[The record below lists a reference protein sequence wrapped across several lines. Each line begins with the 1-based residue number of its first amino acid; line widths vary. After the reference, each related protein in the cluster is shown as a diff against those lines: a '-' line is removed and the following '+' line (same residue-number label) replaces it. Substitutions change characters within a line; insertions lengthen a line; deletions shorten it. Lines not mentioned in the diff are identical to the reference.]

1 MSLGVVFKG
10 PEGIVLAADSRVTL
24 NVEMAQDADKVF
36 IPSTY
41 DNATKLL
48 QFQNHKYVGA
58 VTYGIGAIGQK
69 EPRTA
74 HSFLPEFEN
83 ELQKEGNK
91 RFTVEEFARKLSQFF
106 IKQWESSMPKG
117 AKTGNLIFLVGGYDQ
132 DAPYGRVF
140 QIVIPGNPDPIEQNK
155 DQFGITWGGQ
165 LEYTTRLI
173 KGMDP
178 QLPLLVQKFLDLTDE
193 KKNLLESHLEQN
205 LSIKIP
211 YQFLPLQD
219 CVNLSIF
226 LIRTSIEI
234 QTWTVGIRGVGGAID
249 VATVTRTEG
258 FEIVQQKKIVG
269 QATHYGD

>member
-10 PEGIVLAADSRVTL
+10 PEGIVLAADSRVIL
-24 NVEMAQDADKVF
+24 NVEMPGDTGKVL

-48 QFQNHKYVGA
+48 EFQKQKYVGA

-83 ELQKEGNK
+83 ELQQEGNK
-91 RFTVEEFARKLSQFF
+91 RLSVEEFARKLGRFF
-106 IKQWESSMPKG
+106 LRQWEICMPKE
-117 AKTGNLIFLVGGYDQ
+117 AQPLDLIFLVGGYDE

-140 QIVIPGNPDPIEQNK
+140 QIAIPSNPAPIEQNK
-155 DQFGITWGGQ
+155 GQFGITWGGQ

-178 QLPLLVQKFLDLTDE
+178 ALPSFVQKFLNLTDE
-193 KKNLLESHLEQN
+193 QRASLESHLEQN

-234 QTWTVGIRGVGGAID
+234 QTWTLAQVRQKKYFYSLLAID
-249 VATVTRTEG
+249 TSSSA
-258 FEIVQQKKIVG
+258 
-269 QATHYGD
+269 